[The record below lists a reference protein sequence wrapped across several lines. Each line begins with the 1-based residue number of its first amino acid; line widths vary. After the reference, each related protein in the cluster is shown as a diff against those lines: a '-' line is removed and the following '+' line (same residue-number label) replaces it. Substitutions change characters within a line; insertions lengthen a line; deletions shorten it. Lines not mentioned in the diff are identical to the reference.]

1 MANTIQNEKVSGDA
15 PGWPAAAAI
24 VIGNMVG
31 IGVFTS
37 LGYQLNDVSSNFS
50 ILLLWVI
57 GGIYAICGALC
68 YGELVASKPRCG
80 GEYHLL
86 SSVYHPSA
94 GFLAGWISVTV
105 GFAAPIA
112 AACGIFG
119 TYFVQSTGIGD
130 ESGKV
135 PAAIMLIAVT
145 SVHLLKLKVGGAFQI
160 IMTALKFGLVLLLA
174 VCGITMGD
182 AGSWDFAPGPFEVEK
197 NIILS
202 STFAVAL
209 FYVNYAFA
217 GWNAATYV
225 AGEIKN
231 PSKNI
236 PRALLVG
243 TISVLLLYLLINIA
257 FIVSTPKSEMVGKEE
272 VGLIAARYIFG
283 QSGGNLIGGL
293 IAFGLISAVSA
304 MTWAGPRVTQMI
316 GQDYGKLRFFAK
328 TNKSK
333 IPVNAVLFQSCIAFV
348 MLLSVDPEQIIVYL
362 EFVLNLSLSA
372 AVAGVIWL
380 RIKKPDMDRPYR
392 CLGYPLTPILFLC
405 MAVYVEWRLIETR
418 PMESLWGLGT
428 VIIGI
433 IFYFL
438 VRNSYQQGPHAP
450 KLPEK

>member
-1 MANTIQNEKVSGDA
+1 MANTIQNETVSGQA

-86 SSVYHPSA
+86 SSVYHPGA

-119 TYFVQSTGIGD
+119 IYFVESTGIGD
-130 ESGKV
+130 ESGKI
-135 PAAIMLIAVT
+135 PAAIMLITVT
-145 SVHLLKLKVGGAFQI
+145 SVHLLKLKVGGTFQI
-160 IMTALKFGLVLLLA
+160 IMTGLKFGLVLLLA

-182 AGSWDFAPGPFEVEK
+182 AGSWDFSPGSYEIEK

-202 STFAVAL
+202 SGFAVAL

-236 PRALLVG
+236 PRALLIG

-316 GQDYGKLRFFAK
+316 GQDYGKLRFFAE
-328 TNKSK
+328 TNKNK
-333 IPVNAVLFQSCIAFV
+333 IPVNAVLFQSYIAFA
-348 MLLSVDPEQIIVYL
+348 MLLSVDPDQIIVYL

-380 RIKKPDMDRPYR
+380 RLKQPDMDRPYR

-405 MAVYVEWRLIETR
+405 MALYVEWRLIETR
-418 PMESLWGLGT
+418 PIESLWGLGT
-428 VIIGI
+428 VFIGI

-438 VRNSYQQGPHAP
+438 VRDSYEPP
-450 KLPEK
+450 DNEKG

>member
-1 MANTIQNEKVSGDA
+1 MANTIPNEVSGEA

-37 LGYQLNDVSSNFS
+37 LGYQLTDISSNFS

-86 SSVYHPSA
+86 SSIYHPGA

-119 TYFVQSTGIGD
+119 IYFVESTGIGD
-130 ESGKV
+130 ETGKI
-135 PAAIMLIAVT
+135 PAVIMLVTVT

-174 VCGITMGD
+174 VCGIAMGD
-182 AGSWDFAPGPFEVEK
+182 AGSWDFSPGPYQVEK

-202 STFAVAL
+202 SGFAVAL

-236 PRALLVG
+236 PRALLIG
-243 TISVLLLYLLINIA
+243 TVSVLLLYLLINIA

-328 TNKSK
+328 TNKNK
-333 IPVNAVLFQSCIAFV
+333 IPVNSVLFQSCIAFV
-348 MLLSVDPEQIIVYL
+348 MLLSVDPDQIIIYL

-380 RIKKPDMDRPYR
+380 RLKRPDLDRPYR

-405 MAVYVEWRLIETR
+405 MAIYVEWRLIETR
-418 PMESLWGLGT
+418 PIESLWGLGT
-428 VIIGI
+428 VLLGAV
-433 IFYFL
+433 FYFL
-438 VRNSYQQGPHAP
+438 VRDSYQEPQNG
-450 KLPEK
+450 KG

>member
-37 LGYQLNDVSSNFS
+37 LGYQLTDISSNFS

-112 AACGIFG
+112 AACRIFG

-130 ESGKV
+130 ESGKI
-135 PAAIMLIAVT
+135 PAVIMLVTVT
-145 SVHLLKLKVGGAFQI
+145 SVHLLKLKVGGTFQI

-182 AGSWDFAPGPFEVEK
+182 AGSWDFSPGPFEVEK

-202 STFAVAL
+202 SGFAVAL

-236 PRALLVG
+236 PRALLIG

-272 VGLIAARYIFG
+272 IGLIAARYIFG

-316 GQDYGKLRFFAK
+316 GQDYGKLSFFAK

-333 IPVNAVLFQSCIAFV
+333 IPVNSVLFQSCIAFV
-348 MLLSVDPEQIIVYL
+348 MLLSVDPDHIIVYL

-380 RIKKPDMDRPYR
+380 RLKQPNMDRPYR

-405 MAVYVEWRLIETR
+405 MAFYVEWRLIETR
-418 PMESLWGLGT
+418 PIESLWGLGT
-428 VIIGI
+428 VFIGI

-438 VRNSYQQGPHAP
+438 VRNSYQPPGN
-450 KLPEK
+450 EKG

>member
-1 MANTIQNEKVSGDA
+1 MANTIPNETVSGEA

-37 LGYQLNDVSSNFS
+37 LGYQLTDISSNFS

-86 SSVYHPSA
+86 SSIYHPGA

-119 TYFVQSTGIGD
+119 IYFVESTGIGD
-130 ESGKV
+130 ETGKI
-135 PAAIMLIAVT
+135 PAVIMLVTVT

-174 VCGITMGD
+174 VCGIAMGD
-182 AGSWDFAPGPFEVEK
+182 AGSWDFSPGPYQVEK

-202 STFAVAL
+202 SSFAVAL

-236 PRALLVG
+236 PRALLIG

-272 VGLIAARYIFG
+272 IGLIAARYIFG

-328 TNKSK
+328 TNKNK
-333 IPVNAVLFQSCIAFV
+333 IPVNSVLFQSCIAFV
-348 MLLSVDPEQIIVYL
+348 MLLSVDPDQIIIYL

-380 RIKKPDMDRPYR
+380 RLKRPDMDRPYR

-405 MAVYVEWRLIETR
+405 MAIYVEWRLIETR
-418 PMESLWGLGT
+418 PIESLWGLGT
-428 VIIGI
+428 VLLGAV
-433 IFYFL
+433 FYFL
-438 VRNSYQQGPHAP
+438 VRDSYQSPQNG
-450 KLPEK
+450 KG

>member
-1 MANTIQNEKVSGDA
+1 MANTIPNEVSGEA

-37 LGYQLNDVSSNFS
+37 LGYQLTDISSNFS

-57 GGIYAICGALC
+57 GGIYAICRALC

-86 SSVYHPSA
+86 SSIYHPGA

-119 TYFVQSTGIGD
+119 IYFVESTGIGD
-130 ESGKV
+130 ETGKI
-135 PAAIMLIAVT
+135 PAVIMLVTVT
-145 SVHLLKLKVGGAFQI
+145 SVHLLKLKVGGSFQI

-174 VCGITMGD
+174 VCGIAMGD
-182 AGSWDFAPGPFEVEK
+182 AGSWDFSPGPYQVEK

-202 STFAVAL
+202 SGFAVAL

-236 PRALLVG
+236 PRALLIG

-328 TNKSK
+328 TNKNK
-333 IPVNAVLFQSCIAFV
+333 IPVNSVLFQSCIAFV
-348 MLLSVDPEQIIVYL
+348 MLLSVDPDQIIIYL

-380 RIKKPDMDRPYR
+380 RLKKPDMDRPYR

-405 MAVYVEWRLIETR
+405 MAIYVEWRLIETR
-418 PMESLWGLGT
+418 PIESLWGLGT
-428 VIIGI
+428 VLLGAV
-433 IFYFL
+433 FYFL
-438 VRNSYQQGPHAP
+438 VRDSYQEPQNG
-450 KLPEK
+450 KD

>member
-1 MANTIQNEKVSGDA
+1 MANTIPNETVSGEA

-37 LGYQLNDVSSNFS
+37 LGYQLTDISSNFS

-86 SSVYHPSA
+86 SSIYHPGA

-119 TYFVQSTGIGD
+119 IYFVESTGIGD
-130 ESGKV
+130 ETGKI
-135 PAAIMLIAVT
+135 PAVIMLVTVT

-174 VCGITMGD
+174 VCGIAMGD
-182 AGSWDFAPGPFEVEK
+182 AGSWDFSPGPYQVEK
-197 NIILS
+197 TIILS
-202 STFAVAL
+202 SGFAVAL

-236 PRALLVG
+236 PRALLIG

-328 TNKSK
+328 TNKNK
-333 IPVNAVLFQSCIAFV
+333 IPVNSVLFQSCIAFV
-348 MLLSVDPEQIIVYL
+348 MLLSVDPDQIIIYL

-380 RIKKPDMDRPYR
+380 RLKRPDMDRPYR

-405 MAVYVEWRLIETR
+405 MAIYVEWRLIETR
-418 PMESLWGLGT
+418 PIESLWGLGT
-428 VIIGI
+428 VLLGAV
-433 IFYFL
+433 FYFL
-438 VRNSYQQGPHAP
+438 VRDSYQEPQNG
-450 KLPEK
+450 KD